1 MDPFESTC
9 GIFANEEHFAGFLK
23 AFEHGTWP
31 KADWNHDAHLTV
43 AGCYLF
49 DYPLEVATDRMR
61 LGIRHYNHCVGT
73 RNTDHSG
80 YHETLTVFWMA
91 IVKQRLAQLPL
102 KTPRLEAVRTVV
114 EELGPRRDLFKE
126 YYGIDVVKSVEARRA
141 WVEPDLK
148 ALP

>member
-1 MDPFESTC
+1 M
-9 GIFANEEHFAGFLK
+9 
-23 AFEHGTWP
+23 
-31 KADWNHDAHLTV
+31 
-43 AGCYLF
+43 F
-49 DYPLEVATDRMR
+49 DYPLEIATDRMR
-61 LGIRHYNHCVGT
+61 LGVRHYNHCVGT

-91 IVKQRLAQLPL
+91 IVRAHLSQVPL

-126 YYGIDVVKSVEARRA
+126 YFGFDVVKSVEARRG

-148 ALP
+148 GLP